1 MNKEKNLLLAK
12 YLRGIARYTLLV
24 VFSLVFIFALL
35 SGSGDYGGGIK
46 GIIQNSPN
54 SAPWLIFLVLLFI
67 AWKWEL
73 IGGIL
78 ITLLGFGAI
87 YFFCFPWK
95 GFEFAFFLSL
105 VIIIFGSFFI
115 ISWYLR
121 RKANNHQEQIV

>member
-78 ITLLGFGAI
+78 ITLLGFGAM
-87 YFFCFPWK
+87 YYFCFPWK
-95 GFEFAFFLSL
+95 GLEFAFYLSL
-105 VIIIFGSFFI
+105 FIIIFGSLFI

-121 RKANNHQEQIV
+121 RKANNHRE